1 MGLLSTARMIA
12 GISAPL
18 SLFCAMTFGA
28 MAEPPSHPPDVLY
41 FPTPQQAVDIML
53 EMAEIRDGDVLID
66 LGSGDGRIPI
76 TAAKRYG
83 IRGMGVEIDPE
94 LVKQANE
101 AAKREGVADKVVFKE
116 QDLFETD
123 LSEASVITLF
133 LLTSINV
140 KLRPALLKLK
150 PGTRVL
156 SYSFGMGAWK
166 PDRTE
171 MVDGR
176 AVHLWVVPDEPPEL
190 EPFGASRPSGN

>member
-76 TAAKRYG
+76 IAASEFG
-83 IRGMGVEIDPE
+83 ARGVGVEIDPD
-94 LVKQANE
+94 LVRRAEANARE
-101 AAKREGVADKVVFKE
+101 AGVEDRVRFRHA
-116 QDLFETD
+116 DLFEAD
-123 LSEASVITLF
+123 IREATVVMLF
-133 LLTSINV
+133 LYPDVNLR
-140 KLRPALLKLK
+140 LRPKLLAELA
-150 PGTRVL
+150 PGTRVV
-156 SYSFGMGAWK
+156 SYWHDMGDWRPEKIDSA
-166 PDRTE
+166 R
-171 MVDGR
+171 R
-176 AVHLWVVPDEPPEL
+176 ATIYLWRIPP
-190 EPFGASRPSGN
+190 RSGE